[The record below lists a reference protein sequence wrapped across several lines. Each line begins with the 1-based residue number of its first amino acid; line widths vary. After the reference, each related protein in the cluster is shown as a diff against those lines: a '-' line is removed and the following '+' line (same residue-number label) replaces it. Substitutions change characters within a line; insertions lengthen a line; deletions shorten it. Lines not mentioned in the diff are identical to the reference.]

1 MKKKRW
7 QVVPVALSLL
17 LLGCSHAVQPTGVTP
32 SPSPTASGT
41 PKPVASKSPPVQ
53 LSPTPTPA
61 ATATPAPFVAKLLVR
76 SFAGNGETGSWGD
89 EGLALEA
96 NLKGPA
102 GITVDRLGNAYFA
115 DYDSHRVKWVDGAGT
130 IHNFAG
136 MGAQGFSGDG
146 GPAVDAQLHYPFGV
160 TLSPDGEVAIAD
172 FSNARI
178 RVVDKNGIIRTA
190 VGGGIEKSDG
200 TDATQY
206 SLSGPTQVAYAPD
219 GTMYIDDFLGNKIL
233 KVKEGKVSLLAGD
246 GTAGFAGD
254 GGQATAG
261 KFNQPSGI
269 ALDSKGNLFVADYG
283 NHRIRK
289 IAPDGTL
296 STVAGSSAFGSTGDG
311 GPAVDAQLNQPA
323 GVAVDGAGNLLV
335 VDTGNNR
342 IRKIAP
348 DGKIYSLAGSGLPGF
363 FGENQDA
370 SIAQFDGPLSLG
382 IAPGGRLLVS
392 DYRNKRLR
400 ILIPSN

>member
-1 MKKKRW
+1 
-7 QVVPVALSLL
+7 
-17 LLGCSHAVQPTGVTP
+17 
-32 SPSPTASGT
+32 
-41 PKPVASKSPPVQ
+41 
-53 LSPTPTPA
+53 
-61 ATATPAPFVAKLLVR
+61 VAKLLIR
-76 SFAGNGETGSWGD
+76 SFAGNGDAGSWGD
-89 EGLALEA
+89 EGLALNA

-102 GITVDRLGNAYFA
+102 GVTVDRLGNAYFA
-115 DYDSHRVKWVDGAGT
+115 DYDSHRVKWVDGAG
-130 IHNFAG
+130 ILHNFAG

-146 GPAVDAQLHYPFGV
+146 GPAVDAQLYYPFGV
-160 TLSPDGEVAIAD
+160 TLTPDGEVAIAD
-172 FSNARI
+172 FANARI
-178 RVVDKNGIIRTA
+178 RLVDKNGIIRTA

-200 TDATQY
+200 TDATKY
-206 SLSGPTQVAYAPD
+206 SLGGPTQVAYGPD

-233 KVKEGKVSLLAGD
+233 KVKEGKIYVFAGK
-246 GTAGFAGD
+246 GSAGFSGD
-254 GGQATAG
+254 GGKATAG
-261 KFNQPSGI
+261 EFNQPAGI
-269 ALDSKGNLFVADYG
+269 ALDSAGNLFVADYG
-283 NHRIRK
+283 NHRIRR

-296 STVAGSSAFGSTGDG
+296 STMAGSSAFGSTGDG

-323 GVAVDGAGNLLV
+323 GVAVDAAGNVLV
-335 VDTGNNR
+335 ADTGNNR

-382 IAPGGRLLVS
+382 LAPGGRVLVS